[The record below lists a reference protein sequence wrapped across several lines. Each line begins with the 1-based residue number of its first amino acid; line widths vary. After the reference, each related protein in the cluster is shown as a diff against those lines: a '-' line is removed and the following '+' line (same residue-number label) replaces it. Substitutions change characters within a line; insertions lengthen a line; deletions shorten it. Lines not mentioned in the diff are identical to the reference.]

1 MSDLIKPAF
10 LFETSWEV
18 CNKVGGIHTVI
29 TSKMPNEYAAYGD
42 NIIFI
47 GPDLVRE
54 DGNPEFIEDKS
65 LKPEWKEVAEKEGLR
80 LKIGRWNVAHKPM
93 AVLVDYTVFI
103 PLKDKLFA
111 SWWETYKLDSITGEW
126 EYIESVLFGYAAG
139 KVVESYKN
147 FYLPD
152 SPVVAQFHEW
162 QTGSGV
168 LYLDRACPKVATVFT
183 THATVLGRSVAG
195 NGFPLYK
202 SLGSFDPDIRA
213 RELGVMAKHSLEKT
227 AAQVA
232 SVYTTVSQVTANE
245 CKVLLNNEPDAVTP
259 NGFALNHLP
268 KMDADVAK
276 NARKK
281 LAEVTEALTGNKCD
295 DETLFVAI
303 SGRYEFKNK
312 GIDIF
317 IDALGKLN
325 TRSEYKHNV
334 VGFILVPNF
343 NYGPRKCVADRLAD
357 SNVRIP
363 DERIT
368 THSLNPDYYDPVMD
382 KTNQLQL
389 TNNQGQQ
396 VNVVLVPV
404 YLNGND
410 GIFNMPYYELLSGFD
425 LTAFP
430 SYYEPWGYTP
440 LESIAVGV
448 PTVTTSMAGFGQWM
462 QKRTSGIA
470 DGIEVLNRTED
481 NYWEVVDD
489 LAGIITKVYKMPAAD
504 RQKLRQ
510 KAKEQAQE
518 ISWDNLFHYY
528 TEAYSKALTLSLA
541 RAEDQTTHINNNF
554 NNSQKLMSNEP
565 IWKKMV
571 IHSDLPERLKNLDN
585 LANNLWW
592 CWNYEAIEMFKYI
605 DPELWAKVEKNPI
618 ALLKVVSTAR
628 LAELEKDTAF
638 LAKFDR
644 VSKTFAEYMSASPR
658 KDMPLVG
665 YFSMEYGLTDNL
677 KIFSGGL
684 GILAGDYLKE
694 ASDSNMPMVGIGF
707 LYKYGYFT
715 QELTVSGEQQ
725 ASLVPQNMDNLP
737 ISAVLDEFKRQLTI
751 SLNLPG
757 RMVKARIWK
766 VQVGRIPLYLLDTE
780 HPDNSPE
787 DRAITQQLYG
797 GDWENRLKQ
806 EMLLGMGGIRAL
818 KAMNIKPNVFH
829 CNEGHAAMINV
840 ERLSDYVQHE
850 NLTFN
855 EALEAVRASSLF
867 TTHTPV
873 PAGHDAFD
881 QNLIRTYLRP
891 VPERLKIDW
900 DTFMNLGLAPDGK
913 FSMSVLATRT
923 SQEMNGVSMLH
934 GEVTK
939 DMFKYMWPGFSTN
952 ELYIN
957 YVTNGVHMP
966 TWAAKEWRR
975 LYESTFG
982 DGFMQD
988 QSNTKYWE
996 KIFDV
1001 QDSVIWD
1008 LRNQLRKKLI
1018 DYVKARFEKSSIMRH
1033 ESPKYVVETLSRLN
1047 EHTLTIGFARRF
1059 ATYKRAHLLFSDID
1073 RLAKIVN
1080 NPSCPVQFL
1089 FAGKAHPHDKAGQD
1103 LIKNIVEISRR
1114 PEFVGKILFLENYDM
1129 DLAKRLVRGVDVW
1142 LNNPTR
1148 PLEASG
1154 TSGQKAEMNGVLN
1167 FSVLDGWWVEGYKE
1181 KAGWALPQ
1189 EQTYQNNQFQNELDA
1204 ATIYSI
1210 LENEIIPLFYQRNN
1224 FGIPTEWV
1232 QYIKRSIA
1240 GIAPHFTTKRMLDDY
1255 INKYYSPLYARSS
1268 KVIADNFKLARE
1280 LSRWKNKIYENWD
1293 KVEVVSVDFPSTLK
1307 TEFKAGQNYHGEVIV
1322 DIKDLDI
1329 NDIGVEMVIMDQN
1342 CTKLLECKELKLNKH
1357 VDSMAFFEIDFKL
1370 NHPGSYDYGVRLFAK
1385 NTELPHRQ
1393 DVPLL
1398 RWV

>member
-1 MSDLIKPAF
+1 
-10 LFETSWEV
+10 
-18 CNKVGGIHTVI
+18 
-29 TSKMPNEYAAYGD
+29 
-42 NIIFI
+42 
-47 GPDLVRE
+47 
-54 DGNPEFIEDKS
+54 
-65 LKPEWKEVAEKEGLR
+65 
-80 LKIGRWNVAHKPM
+80 
-93 AVLVDYTVFI
+93 
-103 PLKDKLFA
+103 
-111 SWWETYKLDSITGEW
+111 
-126 EYIESVLFGYAAG
+126 
-139 KVVESYKN
+139 
-147 FYLPD
+147 
-152 SPVVAQFHEW
+152 
-162 QTGSGV
+162 
-168 LYLDRACPKVATVFT
+168 
-183 THATVLGRSVAG
+183 
-195 NGFPLYK
+195 
-202 SLGSFDPDIRA
+202 
-213 RELGVMAKHSLEKT
+213 MAKHSLEKT

-232 SVYTTVSQVTANE
+232 SVYTTVSKVTANE

-268 KMDADVAK
+268 HMDDNVTK
-276 NARKK
+276 EARKK

-325 TRSEYKHNV
+325 QQGGYKHNI

-343 NYGPRKCVADRLAD
+343 NYGPRKCLQDRLAD

-382 KTNQLQL
+382 KTHQLQL

-410 GIFNMPYYELLSGFD
+410 GIFNMSYYNLLSGFD

-448 PTVTTSMAGFGQWM
+448 PTVTTSLAGFGQWM
-462 QKRTSGIA
+462 LKKTSGIQ
-470 DGIEVLNRTED
+470 DGIEVVTRTED
-481 NYWEVVDD
+481 NYWDVVDE
-489 LAGIITKVYKMPAAD
+489 LVNVINRVYKMSPAD
-504 RQKLRQ
+504 RAKLR
-510 KAKEQAQE
+510 KRAKEQASE

-528 TEAYSKALTLSLA
+528 AEAYSKALTLSLA
-541 RAEDQTTHINNNF
+541 RVDDQIMHTNNNF

-565 IWKKMV
+565 IWKKMI

-644 VSKTFAEYMSASPR
+644 VSKNFAEYMSVAPR

-694 ASDSNMPMVGIGF
+694 ASDSNMPMVGVGF

-766 VQVGRIPLYLLDTE
+766 VQVGRVPLYLLDTE
-780 HPDNSPE
+780 DPDNSAE

-806 EMLLGMGGIRAL
+806 EMLLGLGGIRAL

-881 QNLIRTYLRP
+881 QHRT
-891 VPERLKIDW
+891 
-900 DTFMNLGLAPDGK
+900 
-913 FSMSVLATRT
+913 
-923 SQEMNGVSMLH
+923 
-934 GEVTK
+934 
-939 DMFKYMWPGFSTN
+939 
-952 ELYIN
+952 
-957 YVTNGVHMP
+957 
-966 TWAAKEWRR
+966 
-975 LYESTFG
+975 
-982 DGFMQD
+982 
-988 QSNTKYWE
+988 
-996 KIFDV
+996 
-1001 QDSVIWD
+1001 
-1008 LRNQLRKKLI
+1008 
-1018 DYVKARFEKSSIMRH
+1018 
-1033 ESPKYVVETLSRLN
+1033 TLSS
-1047 EHTLTIGFARRF
+1047 TI
-1059 ATYKRAHLLFSDID
+1059 
-1073 RLAKIVN
+1073 
-1080 NPSCPVQFL
+1080 
-1089 FAGKAHPHDKAGQD
+1089 
-1103 LIKNIVEISRR
+1103 
-1114 PEFVGKILFLENYDM
+1114 
-1129 DLAKRLVRGVDVW
+1129 
-1142 LNNPTR
+1142 
-1148 PLEASG
+1148 
-1154 TSGQKAEMNGVLN
+1154 
-1167 FSVLDGWWVEGYKE
+1167 
-1181 KAGWALPQ
+1181 
-1189 EQTYQNNQFQNELDA
+1189 
-1204 ATIYSI
+1204 
-1210 LENEIIPLFYQRNN
+1210 
-1224 FGIPTEWV
+1224 
-1232 QYIKRSIA
+1232 
-1240 GIAPHFTTKRMLDDY
+1240 
-1255 INKYYSPLYARSS
+1255 
-1268 KVIADNFKLARE
+1268 
-1280 LSRWKNKIYENWD
+1280 
-1293 KVEVVSVDFPSTLK
+1293 
-1307 TEFKAGQNYHGEVIV
+1307 
-1322 DIKDLDI
+1322 
-1329 NDIGVEMVIMDQN
+1329 
-1342 CTKLLECKELKLNKH
+1342 
-1357 VDSMAFFEIDFKL
+1357 
-1370 NHPGSYDYGVRLFAK
+1370 
-1385 NTELPHRQ
+1385 
-1393 DVPLL
+1393 
-1398 RWV
+1398 

>member
-1 MSDLIKPAF
+1 MNKIIEPGF

-42 NIIFI
+42 NIIYI
-47 GPDLVRE
+47 GPDLVK
-54 DGNPEFIEDKS
+54 DGINPEFIEDKS
-65 LKPEWKEVAEKEGLR
+65 LHEEWRVVAEEQGLR
-80 LKIGRWNVAHKPM
+80 LKIGHWNIAHKPT
-93 AVLVDYTVFI
+93 AILVDYTVFI
-103 PLKDKLFA
+103 PQKDKLLA
-111 SWWETYKLDSITGEW
+111 SWWETYKLDSISGEW

-139 KVVESYKN
+139 KIIESYKN
-147 FYLPD
+147 FYLPET
-152 SPVVAQFHEW
+152 PVVAQFHEW

-168 LYLDRACPKVATVFT
+168 LYLDRACPKVATIFT

-202 SLGSFDPDIRA
+202 SLGSFEPDVRA

-232 SVYTTVSQVTANE
+232 TAYTTVSKVTANE
-245 CKVLLNNEPDAVTP
+245 CRVLLNNEPDAVTP
-259 NGFALNHLP
+259 NGFALNHLKP
-268 KMDADVAK
+268 INDDTRKA
-276 NARKK
+276 ARKK
-281 LAEVTEALTGNKCD
+281 LADVTEAMTGNKCD
-295 DETLFVAI
+295 DDTLFVAI

-312 GIDIF
+312 GIDVF

-325 TRSEYKHNV
+325 EHGGYKHNI

-343 NYGPRKCVADRLAD
+343 NYGPRKCLQDRLED
-357 SNVRIP
+357 SNARIP

-368 THSLNPDYYDPVMD
+368 THSLNPDYYDPIID
-382 KTNQLQL
+382 KTRQLQL
-389 TNNQGQQ
+389 VNNQGQNI
-396 VNVVLVPV
+396 NVILAPI
-404 YLNGND
+404 YLTGND
-410 GIFNMPYYELLSGFD
+410 GIFNMSYYELLSGFD

-448 PTVTTSMAGFGQWM
+448 PTVTTSLAGFGQWM
-462 QKRTSGIA
+462 LKHTSGID
-470 DGIEVLNRTED
+470 DGIAVINRSED
-481 NYWEVVDD
+481 DYWDVVSN
-489 LAGIITKVYKMPAAD
+489 LAQIIDIVYRMPKT
-504 RQKLRQ
+504 RREQLRQ
-510 KAKEQAQE
+510 KASAQAKEV
-518 ISWDNLFHYY
+518 SWDNLFHF
-528 TEAYSKALTLSLA
+528 YSDIYKKALGISLK
-541 RAEDQTTHINNNF
+541 RDDIHSTNLNNNL
-554 NNSQKLMSNEP
+554 NIRRKSMNNEP
-565 IWKKMV
+565 VWKKMV
-571 IHSDLPERLKNLDN
+571 IHSDLPERLKNLDAI
-585 LANNLWW
+585 ANNLWW
-592 CWNYEAIEMFKYI
+592 CWNYDAIEMFKYI
-605 DPELWAKVEKNPI
+605 DPELWKKCEKNPI
-618 ALLKVVSTAR
+618 ALLKVVSNKR
-628 LAELEKDTAF
+628 LAELEKDNSF
-638 LAKFDR
+638 LASFDKVSRKFADYMNEPVRTDR
-644 VSKTFAEYMSASPR
+644 
-658 KDMPLVG
+658 PLVG

-694 ASDSNMPMVGIGF
+694 ASDSNMPMVAVGF

-725 ASLVPQNMDNLP
+725 ASLIPQNMDNLP
-737 ISAVLDEFKRQLTI
+737 ITAVLDEFKRPLFI

-766 VQVGRIPLYLLDTE
+766 VQVGRVSLYLLDTE

-787 DRAITQQLYG
+787 DRTITHQLYG

-806 EMLLGMGGIRAL
+806 ELLLGIGGIRAL
-818 KAMNIKPNVFH
+818 KAMGIKPDVFH

-840 ERLSDYVQHE
+840 ERLVDYVQHE

-855 EALEAVRASSLF
+855 EAIEVVRASSLF

-881 QNLIRTYLRP
+881 MQMIRTYLRP
-891 VPERLKIDW
+891 IPERLKIDW
-900 DTFMNLGLAPDGK
+900 DTFQNLGLAPDGK

-934 GEVTK
+934 GDVTK
-939 DMFKYMWPGFSTN
+939 DMFKYMWKGFATN

-982 DGFMQD
+982 EGFMQD

-1001 QDSVIWD
+1001 QDGVIWD

-1018 DYVKARFEKSSIMRH
+1018 DYVKTRFEKSSIMRH
-1033 ESPKYVVETLSRLN
+1033 ESPKYVVETLSSIN

-1080 NPSCPVQFL
+1080 NPGRPVQFL

-1189 EQTYQNNQFQNELDA
+1189 EQTYQNGQFQDELDA
-1204 ATIYSI
+1204 ASIYNI
-1210 LENEIIPLFYQRNN
+1210 LENEIIPLFYQRNAL
-1224 FGIPTEWV
+1224 GVPTEWV

-1255 INKYYSPLYARSS
+1255 INQYYLNLNERCKKLS
-1268 KVIADNFKLARE
+1268 ADNFDAARGM
-1280 LSRWKNKIYENWD
+1280 SRWKNKIYENWD
-1293 KVEVVSVDFPSTLK
+1293 KIEVVSVDFPSTLK
-1307 TEFKAGQNYHGEVIV
+1307 TEFKAGQTYHGEVIL

-1329 NDIGVEMVIMDQN
+1329 NDIGVEMVIMDLAN
-1342 CTKLLECKELKLNKH
+1342 NKMLESKELKLNKN
-1357 VDSMAFFEIDFKL
+1357 VDKMVFFEIDFKL
-1370 NHPGSYDYGVRLFAK
+1370 DHPGSYDYGVRLFAK
-1385 NTELPHRQ
+1385 NELLPHRQ

>member
-1 MSDLIKPAF
+1 MNKIVEPGF

-42 NIIFI
+42 NIIYI
-47 GPDLVRE
+47 GPDLLK
-54 DGNPEFIEDKS
+54 DGTNPEFIEDKS
-65 LKPEWKEVAEKEGLR
+65 LHEEWRAVAEEQGLR
-80 LKIGRWNVAHKPM
+80 LKIGHWNIAHKPT
-93 AVLVDYTVFI
+93 AILVDYTVFI
-103 PLKDKLFA
+103 PQKDKLLA
-111 SWWETYKLDSITGEW
+111 SWWETYKLDSISGEW

-139 KVVESYKN
+139 KIIESYKN
-147 FYLPD
+147 FYLPET
-152 SPVVAQFHEW
+152 PVVAQFHEW
-162 QTGSGV
+162 QTGSGI
-168 LYLDRACPKVATVFT
+168 LYLDRACPKVATIFT

-202 SLGSFDPDIRA
+202 SLGSFEPDVRA

-232 SVYTTVSQVTANE
+232 TAYTTVSKVTANE
-245 CKVLLNNEPDAVTP
+245 CRVLLNNEPDAVTP
-259 NGFALNHLP
+259 NGFALNHLKP
-268 KMDADVAK
+268 INDDTRKA
-276 NARKK
+276 ARKK
-281 LAEVTEALTGNKCD
+281 LADVTEAMTGNKCD
-295 DETLFVAI
+295 DDTLFVAI

-312 GIDIF
+312 GIDVF

-325 TRSEYKHNV
+325 ERGGYTHNI

-343 NYGPRKCVADRLAD
+343 NYGPRKCLQDRLED
-357 SNVRIP
+357 SNARIP

-368 THSLNPDYYDPVMD
+368 THSLNPDYYDPIID
-382 KTNQLQL
+382 KTRQLQL
-389 TNNQGQQ
+389 VNNQGQNI
-396 VNVVLVPV
+396 NVILAPI
-404 YLNGND
+404 YLTGND
-410 GIFNMPYYELLSGFD
+410 GIFNMSYYELLSGFD

-448 PTVTTSMAGFGQWM
+448 PTVTTSLAGFGQWM
-462 QKRTSGIA
+462 LKHTSGID
-470 DGIEVLNRTED
+470 DGIAVINRSED
-481 NYWEVVDD
+481 DYWDVVSN
-489 LAGIITKVYKMPAAD
+489 LAQIIDIVYRMPKAK
-504 RQKLRQ
+504 REQLRQ
-510 KAKEQAQE
+510 KASAQAKEV
-518 ISWDNLFHYY
+518 SWDNLFHF
-528 TEAYSKALTLSLA
+528 YSDIYKKALGISLK
-541 RAEDQTTHINNNF
+541 RDDIHSTNLNNNL
-554 NNSQKLMSNEP
+554 NIRRKSMNNEP

-571 IHSDLPERLKNLDN
+571 IHSDLPERLKNLDTI
-585 LANNLWW
+585 ANNLWW
-592 CWNYEAIEMFKYI
+592 CWNYDAIEMFKYI
-605 DPELWAKVEKNPI
+605 DPELWKKCEKNPI
-618 ALLKVVSTAR
+618 ALLKVVSNKR
-628 LAELEKDTAF
+628 LAELEKDNSF
-638 LAKFDR
+638 LASFDKVSRKFADYMNEPARTDR
-644 VSKTFAEYMSASPR
+644 
-658 KDMPLVG
+658 PLVG

-694 ASDSNMPMVGIGF
+694 ASDSNMPMVAVGF

-725 ASLVPQNMDNLP
+725 ASLIPQNMDNLP
-737 ISAVLDEFKRQLTI
+737 ITAVLDEFKRPLCI

-766 VQVGRIPLYLLDTE
+766 VQVGRVSLYLLDTE
-780 HPDNSPE
+780 HPDNTPE
-787 DRAITQQLYG
+787 DRTITHQLYG

-806 EMLLGMGGIRAL
+806 ELLLGIGGIRAL
-818 KAMNIKPNVFH
+818 KAMGIKPDVFH

-840 ERLSDYVQHE
+840 ERLVDYVQHE

-855 EALEAVRASSLF
+855 EAIEVVRASSLF

-881 QNLIRTYLRP
+881 MQMIRTYMRP
-891 VPERLKIDW
+891 IPERLKIDW
-900 DTFMNLGLAPDGK
+900 DTFQNLGLAPDGK

-934 GEVTK
+934 GDVTK
-939 DMFKYMWPGFSTN
+939 DMFKYMWKGFAAN

-982 DGFMQD
+982 EGFMQD

-1001 QDSVIWD
+1001 QDGVIWD

-1018 DYVKARFEKSSIMRH
+1018 DYVKTRFEKSSIMRH
-1033 ESPKYVVETLSRLN
+1033 ESPKYVVETLSSIN

-1080 NPSCPVQFL
+1080 NPGRPVQFL

-1189 EQTYQNNQFQNELDA
+1189 EQTYQNGQFQDELDA
-1204 ATIYSI
+1204 ASIYNI
-1210 LENEIIPLFYQRNN
+1210 LENEIIPLFYQRNAL
-1224 FGIPTEWV
+1224 GVPTEWV

-1255 INKYYSPLYARSS
+1255 INQYYLNLNERCKKLS
-1268 KVIADNFKLARE
+1268 ADNFDAARGM
-1280 LSRWKNKIYENWD
+1280 SRWKNKIYENWD
-1293 KVEVVSVDFPSTLK
+1293 KIEVVSVDFPSTLK
-1307 TEFKAGQNYHGEVIV
+1307 TEFKAGQTYHGEVIL

-1329 NDIGVEMVIMDQN
+1329 NDVGVEMVIMDLAN
-1342 CTKLLECKELKLNKH
+1342 NKMLECKELKLNKN
-1357 VDSMAFFEIDFKL
+1357 VDKMVFFEIDFKL
-1370 NHPGSYDYGVRLFAK
+1370 DHPGSYDYGVRLFAK
-1385 NTELPHRQ
+1385 NELLPHRQ

>member
-1 MSDLIKPAF
+1 MNKIIEPGF

-42 NIIFI
+42 NIIYI
-47 GPDLVRE
+47 GPDLLK
-54 DGNPEFIEDKS
+54 DGTNPEFIEDKS
-65 LKPEWKEVAEKEGLR
+65 LHEEWRVTAEEQGLR
-80 LKIGRWNVAHKPM
+80 LKIGHWNIAHKPT
-93 AVLVDYTVFI
+93 AILVDYTVFI
-103 PLKDKLFA
+103 PLKDKLLA
-111 SWWETYKLDSITGEW
+111 SWWETYKLDSISGEW

-139 KVVESYKN
+139 KVIESYKN
-147 FYLPD
+147 FYL
-152 SPVVAQFHEW
+152 SETPVVAQFHEW
-162 QTGSGV
+162 QTGSGI
-168 LYLDRACPKVATVFT
+168 LYLDRACPKVATIFT

-202 SLGSFDPDIRA
+202 SLGSFEPDVRA

-232 SVYTTVSQVTANE
+232 TAYTTVSKVTANE
-245 CKVLLNNEPDAVTP
+245 CRVLLNNEPDAVTP
-259 NGFALNHLP
+259 NGFALNHLKP
-268 KMDADVAK
+268 INDNTRKA
-276 NARKK
+276 ARKK
-281 LAEVTEALTGNKCD
+281 LADVTEAMTGNKCD
-295 DETLFVAI
+295 DDTLFVAI

-312 GIDIF
+312 GIDVF

-325 TRSEYKHNV
+325 ERGGYKHNI

-343 NYGPRKCVADRLAD
+343 NYGPRKCLQDRLED
-357 SNVRIP
+357 SNARIP

-368 THSLNPDYYDPVMD
+368 THALNPDYYDPIID
-382 KTNQLQL
+382 KTRQLQL
-389 TNNQGQQ
+389 VNNQGQNI
-396 VNVVLVPV
+396 NVILAPI
-404 YLNGND
+404 YLTGND
-410 GIFNMPYYELLSGFD
+410 GIFNMSYYELLSGFD

-448 PTVTTSMAGFGQWM
+448 PTVTTSLAGFGQWM
-462 QKRTSGIA
+462 LKHTSGID
-470 DGIEVLNRTED
+470 DGIAVINRSED
-481 NYWEVVDD
+481 DYWDVVSN
-489 LAGIITKVYKMPAAD
+489 LAQIIDIVYRMPKA
-504 RQKLRQ
+504 RREQLRQ
-510 KAKEQAQE
+510 KASAQAKEV
-518 ISWDNLFHYY
+518 SWDNLFHF
-528 TEAYSKALTLSLA
+528 YSDIYKKALGISLK
-541 RAEDQTTHINNNF
+541 RDDIHITNSNNNL
-554 NNSQKLMSNEP
+554 NIRQKSMNNEP

-585 LANNLWW
+585 IANNLWW
-592 CWNYEAIEMFKYI
+592 CWNYDAIEMFKYI
-605 DPELWAKVEKNPI
+605 DPELWKKCEKNPI
-618 ALLKVVSTAR
+618 ALLKVVSNKR
-628 LAELEKDTAF
+628 LAELEKDNSF
-638 LAKFDR
+638 LASFDKVSRKFADYMNEPARTDR
-644 VSKTFAEYMSASPR
+644 
-658 KDMPLVG
+658 PLVG

-694 ASDSNMPMVGIGF
+694 ASDSNMPMVAVGF

-725 ASLVPQNMDNLP
+725 ASLIPQNMDNLP
-737 ISAVLDEFKRQLTI
+737 ITAVLDEFKRPLCI

-766 VQVGRIPLYLLDTE
+766 VQVGRVALYLLDTE

-787 DRAITQQLYG
+787 DRTITHQLYG

-806 EMLLGMGGIRAL
+806 ELLLGIGGIRAL
-818 KAMNIKPNVFH
+818 KAMGIKPDVFH

-840 ERLSDYVQHE
+840 ERLVDYVQHE

-855 EALEAVRASSLF
+855 EAIEVVRASSLF

-881 QNLIRTYLRP
+881 MQMIRTYMRP
-891 VPERLKIDW
+891 LPERLKIDW
-900 DTFMNLGLAPDGK
+900 DTFQNLGLAPDGK

-934 GEVTK
+934 GDVTK
-939 DMFKYMWPGFSTN
+939 DMFKYMWKGFASN

-982 DGFMQD
+982 EGFMQD

-1001 QDSVIWD
+1001 QDGVIWD

-1018 DYVKARFEKSSIMRH
+1018 DYVKTRFEKSSIMRH
-1033 ESPKYVVETLSRLN
+1033 ESPKYVVETLSSIN

-1080 NPSCPVQFL
+1080 NPGRPVQFL

-1189 EQTYQNNQFQNELDA
+1189 EQTYQNGQFQDELDA
-1204 ATIYSI
+1204 ASIYNI
-1210 LENEIIPLFYQRNN
+1210 LENEIIPLFYQRNAL
-1224 FGIPTEWV
+1224 GVPTEWV

-1255 INKYYSPLYARSS
+1255 INQYYLNLNERCKKLS
-1268 KVIADNFKLARE
+1268 ADNFDAARGM
-1280 LSRWKNKIYENWD
+1280 SRWKNKIYENWD
-1293 KVEVVSVDFPSTLK
+1293 KIEVVSVDFPSTLK
-1307 TEFKAGQNYHGEVIV
+1307 TEFKAGQTYHGEVIL

-1329 NDIGVEMVIMDQN
+1329 NDIGVEMVIMDLAN
-1342 CTKLLECKELKLNKH
+1342 NKMLESKELKLNKN
-1357 VDSMAFFEIDFKL
+1357 VDKMVFFEIDFKL
-1370 NHPGSYDYGVRLFAK
+1370 DHPGSYDYGVRLFAK
-1385 NTELPHRQ
+1385 NELLPHRQ